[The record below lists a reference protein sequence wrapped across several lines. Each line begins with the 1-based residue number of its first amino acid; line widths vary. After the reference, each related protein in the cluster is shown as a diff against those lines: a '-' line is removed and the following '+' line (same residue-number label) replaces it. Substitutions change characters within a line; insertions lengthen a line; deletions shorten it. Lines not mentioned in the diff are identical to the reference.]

1 MKLLDIVT
9 APWAIQPDKLLEI
22 RAIYATHLRGE
33 KIDLAGVEARIGRKL
48 ENADQ
53 GYTVVDGGVAVIPL
67 QGVMA
72 KKANLFS
79 QISGGASM
87 ELAARDIK
95 AALADKTVKSLL
107 LYVDSPGGTV
117 DGTQALADV
126 VAQAAREKPVV
137 AFADGTMASAA
148 YWVGSAADEVIASA
162 PTTQIG
168 SIGVVAAHRD
178 VSGMEAA
185 QGVKTTE
192 ITAGKY
198 KRIASQYGPLT
209 EEGRAAIQ
217 EQVDALYSIFVDAVA
232 KNRGADP
239 QTVVNDMADGRVFL
253 AQEAVRRGLADR
265 IASLDTVLAR
275 MAGGEWPARRAG
287 AAGVAATAAQAAAAG
302 AAADVPLPNSATERT
317 DMDLATLRE
326 QHPDLAAALLE
337 EGRVA
342 GAAAERDR
350 ILGIEARALPG
361 HAALIA
367 EMKADGQTT
376 PDQAASR
383 ILAAEQA
390 SLAAQRQQLSD
401 DAPAPLAHAPAPS
414 EAAPAADSRPVE
426 ARCQDAWDKDATLRA
441 EFGTLDAYIAYQ
453 RATESGRV
461 KVLGR
466 KAA

>member
-1 MKLLDIVT
+1 
-9 APWAIQPDKLLEI
+9 
-22 RAIYATHLRGE
+22 
-33 KIDLAGVEARIGRKL
+33 
-48 ENADQ
+48 
-53 GYTVVDGGVAVIPL
+53 
-67 QGVMA
+67 
-72 KKANLFS
+72 
-79 QISGGASM
+79 
-87 ELAARDIK
+87 
-95 AALADKTVKSLL
+95 
-107 LYVDSPGGTV
+107 
-117 DGTQALADV
+117 
-126 VAQAAREKPVV
+126 
-137 AFADGTMASAA
+137 
-148 YWVGSAADEVIASA
+148 
-162 PTTQIG
+162 
-168 SIGVVAAHRD
+168 
-178 VSGMEAA
+178 
-185 QGVKTTE
+185 
-192 ITAGKY
+192 
-198 KRIASQYGPLT
+198 
-209 EEGRAAIQ
+209 
-217 EQVDALYSIFVDAVA
+217 
-232 KNRGADP
+232 
-239 QTVVNDMADGRVFL
+239 
-253 AQEAVRRGLADR
+253 
-265 IASLDTVLAR
+265 
-275 MAGGEWPARRAG
+275 
-287 AAGVAATAAQAAAAG
+287 
-302 AAADVPLPNSATERT
+302 
-317 DMDLATLRE
+317 MDLATLRE